1 MPSFKV
7 IPPEDV
13 AKARVLYETTSVSV
27 HDIAKMLGIGTT
39 TFMKRVK
46 LWQWVRRN
54 RRLAELD
61 AAAKANV
68 PVEKIRKLAARPKA
82 ALDRAA
88 LIARIRGAVLREV
101 AAIEQS
107 LATAESMQLRS
118 PDRERAA
125 RALASLL
132 KTLRETDT
140 LEQALGAKE
149 AEQEQEEGQF
159 RDLDE
164 FRRELVARL
173 DRMRDAG
180 SAD

>member
-1 MPSFKV
+1 MPSFKI

-46 LWQWVRRN
+46 LWQWVPRN

-82 ALDRAA
+82 VLDRAYAPESEDDEFPQSDEVLRSELLRKMDA
-88 LIARIRGAVLREV
+88 LIAGAEAGLSGE
-101 AAIEQS
+101 
-107 LATAESMQLRS
+107 
-118 PDRERAA
+118 PDV
-125 RALASLL
+125 
-132 KTLRETDT
+132 
-140 LEQALGAKE
+140 G
-149 AEQEQEEGQF
+149 
-159 RDLDE
+159 
-164 FRRELVARL
+164 
-173 DRMRDAG
+173 
-180 SAD
+180 